1 MNAIT
6 PRKNS
11 FGRYDRICIGPATY
25 RYVRKD
31 EDGAH
36 QLQLCRDGLLV
47 DDGLRITDEKIAELQ
62 RQKNF
67 KVEPGYFAKA
77 ADELRA
83 RHDDTDLLAL
93 SEEAARTVLWKNEWC
108 ARFHD
113 ARLSPKSAFRP
124 NVTPEDL
131 QTFIDNEKIAIN
143 RWYIRRFG
151 QPRPIGRPMVV
162 GYEKNGDEIRERKP
176 FDFPS
181 PSALRNWLRL
191 HARTGDRMAALAPRY
206 HRCGNRKQLDT
217 EYSKIIDKCVLH
229 YADRSLPTRKD
240 ILDRVE
246 VELNKLRK
254 RRKEPLK
261 LVSQS
266 TVDRRIAKLEP
277 FYVAVGRLGE
287 DRAMRRY
294 QLVGR
299 GAEALYPMHR
309 VEMDDWEVDLMTLLV
324 DAGTWERMNDA
335 QRAAVQRRRCIVTA
349 AIDVKTRCIVGIN
362 VSESTPSTPA
372 AKAALRTITEDKTRL
387 ARYSGAE
394 DSWEMHGRLNGL
406 FTDGGPVFM
415 GEFRE
420 AAMHCGVDY
429 TRPDPDPRQR
439 GHIEAFFRYLRRL
452 CRFFTGQT
460 FSNMVIKADYDA
472 EAFASLTVEEFRKA
486 LIRFIV
492 DVYHNREHWG
502 LARLR
507 PRDAWERDTADHP
520 PEEMTPAQR
529 LYAFGFKH
537 PGVRLDKQG
546 VVYLDIRYHS
556 AALGEMVMKLGN
568 GRKLR
573 DGLAVANVDLV
584 IDPENLGKILV
595 QIPREHIRHMQAV
608 SPIAM
613 HGAFLEVPA
622 VDRRFEG
629 QTLARRLVRN
639 EGIRAFVRQAKLK
652 GDVVRIEA
660 NESLTL
666 MGQLAA
672 ERAGVASHLLTA
684 DVYAR
689 VVKRFRRKAE
699 QATQP
704 DPIPNDPTPQGED
717 GPGTLVAVGKRTK
730 PAPRP
735 PRPLEDHLDDNGILR
750 VAPPIDPPPEAAPDV
765 LQGPEPAR
773 EDRPRAAKGQN
784 PAPTPAARPRPSRG
798 INEGDDD

>member
-6 PRKNS
+6 PRRNT
-11 FGRYDRICIGPATY
+11 FGRYDRICIGPAAY

-36 QLQLCRDGLLV
+36 QLQMTRNGLLE
-47 DDGLRITDEKIAELQ
+47 DRYLRITDEKIAELQ
-62 RQKNF
+62 RRKNF
-67 KVEPGYFAKA
+67 KVEPRYFAEA
-77 ADELRA
+77 TDELRA

-93 SEEAARTVLWKNEWC
+93 SEEDARTVLWKNEWC
-108 ARFHD
+108 DRFNQARI
-113 ARLSPKSAFRP
+113 SPESAFRP
-124 NVTPEDL
+124 NITPEDL
-131 QTFIDNEKIAIN
+131 QTFIDNEKNTIH
-143 RWYIRRFG
+143 RWYIRRFRE
-151 QPRPIGRPMVV
+151 PRPIGRPMVV
-162 GYEKNGDEIRERKP
+162 GYEANGDEIREPKP

-181 PSALRNWLRL
+181 PTALRNWLRL
-191 HARTGDRMAALAPRY
+191 HARTGERMAALTPRY

-246 VELNKLRK
+246 IELNKLRK

-294 QLVGR
+294 AAVGR
-299 GAEALYPMHR
+299 GVEAFYPMHR

-324 DAGTWERMNDA
+324 DAGTWERMSDA

-372 AKAALRTITEDKTRL
+372 AKAALRTITEDKTRM
-387 ARYSGAE
+387 AKYAGAK
-394 DSWEMHGRLNGL
+394 DSWEMHGRLEGL

-420 AAMHCGVDY
+420 AAKHCGADY
-429 TRPDPDPRQR
+429 TRPDPDPRMR

-460 FSNMVIKADYDA
+460 FSNIVVKADYDA
-472 EAFASLTVEEFRKA
+472 EAMASLTVEEFRKA

-492 DVYHNREHWG
+492 DVYHNRRHWG
-502 LARLR
+502 LANLTPRL
-507 PRDAWERDTADHP
+507 AWEAYTEDHL

-529 LYAFGFKH
+529 LYAFGFKER
-537 PGVRLDKQG
+537 GVRLDKQG

-568 GRKLR
+568 GRKLQ
-573 DGLAVANVDLV
+573 DGLPVANVDLV
-584 IDPENLGKILV
+584 IDPENLGKIFV
-595 QIPREHIRHMQAV
+595 QIPREHIRYMQGFAPV
-608 SPIAM
+608 AM
-613 HGAFLEVPA
+613 HGAFLEVTA
-622 VDRRFEG
+622 VDRRFQGE
-629 QTLARRLVRN
+629 TLARRLARN
-639 EGIRAFVRQAKLK
+639 EGVQAMVRKAQLN
-652 GDVVRIEA
+652 GDVIRIEA
-660 NESLTL
+660 ST
-666 MGQLAA
+666 
-672 ERAGVASHLLTA
+672 
-684 DVYAR
+684 
-689 VVKRFRRKAE
+689 
-699 QATQP
+699 
-704 DPIPNDPTPQGED
+704 
-717 GPGTLVAVGKRTK
+717 
-730 PAPRP
+730 
-735 PRPLEDHLDDNGILR
+735 
-750 VAPPIDPPPEAAPDV
+750 
-765 LQGPEPAR
+765 
-773 EDRPRAAKGQN
+773 N
-784 PAPTPAARPRPSRG
+784 P
-798 INEGDDD
+798 